1 MTKIE
6 AKVVAAW
13 REAAADLGFQFTS
26 PFVATTCSGERFE
39 ALGLVHR
46 FGGRIGM
53 LISVGGEPS
62 ADAMYP
68 SSEGYS
74 ESCLGRTGYT
84 KYDRALWIQMLDDW
98 GFWGE
103 PSSAPAWYSPGP
115 HCHLDE

>member
-1 MTKIE
+1 MTKTK

-13 REAAADLGFQFTS
+13 REAATELGFQFTA
-26 PFVATTCSGERFE
+26 PFIATASDGVKFE
-39 ALGLVHR
+39 ALGLVHQ

-68 SSEGYS
+68 PGDGYA

-84 KYDRALWIQMLDDW
+84 RYDRAFWIEMLNDW

-103 PSSAPAWYSPGP
+103 RSSAPSWYSPGP
-115 HCHLDE
+115 HCHLNG